1 MFKKH
6 SLAGTCG
13 IPVEGR
19 RIYIDVDTKGS
30 VNFNHGPADP
40 RVIHWPDG
48 RSWTVESIYDRRE
61 YGRAIFG
68 NLCVEVGVCIAKQ
81 RKTIWWEG
89 GRRFP
94 IDEILKVSLPGPVLN
109 GSSNQQYA
117 VRFGRWETILYL
129 ERAIVHDRLE
139 SSRWWVWAFDSAE
152 IKNPV

>member
-1 MFKKH
+1 MVRGQGFRHGGGGHMRDVFTGECTARSVGPDH
-6 SLAGTCG
+6 S
-13 IPVEGR
+13 R
-19 RIYIDVDTKGS
+19 RAHKQYVDVMVMVTSSGEVRPFAVD
-30 VNFNHGPADP
+30 
-40 RVIHWPDG
+40 WPD
-48 RSWTVESIYDRRE
+48 
-61 YGRAIFG
+61 
-68 NLCVEVGVCIAKQ
+68 
-81 RKTIWWEG
+81 

>member
-1 MFKKH
+1 MEVVLFKKH

-13 IPVEGR
+13 IPVEER

-40 RVIHWPDG
+40 RVIHWPD
-48 RSWTVESIYDRRE
+48 
-61 YGRAIFG
+61 
-68 NLCVEVGVCIAKQ
+68 
-81 RKTIWWEG
+81 

-129 ERAIVHDRLE
+129 ERVIGHDRLE